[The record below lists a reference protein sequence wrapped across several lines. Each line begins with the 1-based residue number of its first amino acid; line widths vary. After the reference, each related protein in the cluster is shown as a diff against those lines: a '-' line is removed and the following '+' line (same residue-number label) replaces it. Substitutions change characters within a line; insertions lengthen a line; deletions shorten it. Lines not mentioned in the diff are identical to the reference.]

1 MVCMECILEMGR
13 RLEKTTNAIHSRE
26 HLLLVPLDNSQCT
39 CVCVCMYVH
48 ACMYVMEG
56 EPEVSSLCKS
66 GYVPEGEPEVSSVAM
81 FQSGDDKPA
90 L

>member
-1 MVCMECILEMGR
+1 
-13 RLEKTTNAIHSRE
+13 
-26 HLLLVPLDNSQCT
+26 
-39 CVCVCMYVH
+39 
-48 ACMYVMEG
+48 MYVMEG
-56 EPEVSSLCKS
+56 EPEVSSLWKS

>member
-1 MVCMECILEMGR
+1 MLFILENIYSWCHW
-13 RLEKTTNAIHSRE
+13 TTVSAH
-26 HLLLVPLDNSQCT
+26 
-39 CVCVCMYVH
+39 VCVCMYVH